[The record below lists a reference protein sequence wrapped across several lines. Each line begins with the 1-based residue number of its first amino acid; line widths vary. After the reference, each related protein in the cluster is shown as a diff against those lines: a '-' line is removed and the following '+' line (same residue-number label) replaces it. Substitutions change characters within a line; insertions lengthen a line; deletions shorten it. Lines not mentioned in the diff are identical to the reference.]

1 MHEHLSCSLKNS
13 KMKTRCFNHQ
23 KVIKTPCFHC
33 FGAATQ
39 IRTGDLVLTKDALYL
54 LSYSS
59 NSVYLCQSS
68 WMDYILTKDALY
80 LLSYSSIF
88 TSLNRHALRHPHNL
102 KSRIFKTA

>member
-1 MHEHLSCSLKNS
+1 
-13 KMKTRCFNHQ
+13 MKTRCFNHQ

-59 NSVYLCQSS
+59 NSIYLCQSS

-80 LLSYSSIF
+80 RLSYSSMSGAIAPNNGDAEG
-88 TSLNRHALRHPHNL
+88 T
-102 KSRIFKTA
+102 

>member
-1 MHEHLSCSLKNS
+1 
-13 KMKTRCFNHQ
+13 MKTRCFNHQ

-59 NSVYLCQSS
+59 NSIYLCQSS

-80 LLSYSSIF
+80 RLSYSSTFAPLWGTISNRP
-88 TSLNRHALRHPHNL
+88 SLELPRLR
-102 KSRIFKTA
+102 KTPVAYPNN

>member
-80 LLSYSSIF
+80 RLSYSSIF
-88 TSLNRHALRHPHNL
+88 APKGIL
-102 KSRIFKTA
+102 TAERLEF

>member
-1 MHEHLSCSLKNS
+1 MHEPLSCSLKNS

-68 WMDYILTKDALY
+68 WMDYILTKDTLY
-80 LLSYSSIF
+80 RLSYISIYAPKGN
-88 TSLNRHALRHPHNL
+88 SHSQKAGILNGDAEG
-102 KSRIFKTA
+102 T